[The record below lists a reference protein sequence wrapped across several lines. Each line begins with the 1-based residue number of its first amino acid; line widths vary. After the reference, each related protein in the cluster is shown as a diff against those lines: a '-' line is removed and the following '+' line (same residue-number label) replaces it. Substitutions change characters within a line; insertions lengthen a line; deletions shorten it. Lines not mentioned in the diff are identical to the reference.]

1 MVASNL
7 AYSVFVGTG
16 AVASLGIKAVEDR
29 RLGYGRH
36 ENYRFVA
43 VGCLLGAVIGAKLGL
58 LLYAPWSEVVQVGR
72 SLIALQ
78 FDGKTVLGALAG
90 GYAAGEITK
99 RLVRVRFSTGDAL
112 AIALPVGQAI
122 GRIGCFFGGC
132 CYGTVTNLP
141 WAVMQAG
148 ALRHPVQLY
157 ESTLDASL
165 TAFLFAIRRRP
176 RTPGHL
182 FRYYLIGYGIIRFGI
197 EWLRGEPQRMLG
209 PLTFAQVFCAVAVVV
224 VAASLFRAKSRSKN
238 GPNWSRNGLAVL
250 GTSSIPNGPS

>member
-1 MVASNL
+1 MVPANV
-7 AYSVFVGTG
+7 AYSVFVGAG
-16 AVASLGIKAVEDR
+16 AVASMGIKSIEDR
-29 RLGYGRH
+29 RLGYGRD

-58 LLYAPWSEVVQVGR
+58 LLYEPWSEVVRIGR
-72 SLIALQ
+72 SMAALQ

-157 ESTLDASL
+157 ESVLDASL
-165 TAFLFAIRRRP
+165 AAFLFAIRRRP
-176 RTPGHL
+176 RTPGYL
-182 FRYYLIGYGIIRFGI
+182 FRYYLIGYGVIRFGL

-209 PLTFAQVFCAVAVVV
+209 PLTFAQLFCGVGVAV
-224 VAASLFRAKSRSKN
+224 VAASLFVAKNRSKS
-238 GPNWSRNGLAVL
+238 GPNWSRNGLAVV
-250 GTSSIPNGPS
+250 GAPSIPNGPS